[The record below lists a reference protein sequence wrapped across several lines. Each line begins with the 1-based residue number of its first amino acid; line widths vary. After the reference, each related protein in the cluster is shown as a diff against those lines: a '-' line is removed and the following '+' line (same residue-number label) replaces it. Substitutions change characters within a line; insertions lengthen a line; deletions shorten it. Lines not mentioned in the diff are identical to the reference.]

1 MKYEERTNKMKH
13 IVFSQNEPL
22 TYLSCGQL
30 VRDRNFLHPRRCID
44 SYVLIVVVKGS
55 LYIAQDKTKYIVSDN
70 QYIIL
75 RSNTL
80 HYGYASSTEY
90 LQYYWTHFY
99 VPEGTCY
106 CDNDMMASE
115 CDVDGNYII
124 PEYGDLKYSKRVQLL
139 FSQLLD
145 ESFRKSQVK
154 SKFMDYFLT
163 CLLMELSGEFIE
175 QENKDISEEI
185 SNIKNWIRSNYNQS
199 ITVAKIAELFHYNPD
214 YLSNMFKKTAH
225 ISLKKYI
232 NEIRINE
239 AKNILV
245 STSYSLKEIAFQCAF
260 NDEKYFLK
268 VFKQIEG
275 VTPTEYKKAFFKKKN
290 V

>member
-1 MKYEERTNKMKH
+1 MKH
-13 IVFSQNEPL
+13 IVLSQNDPL

-55 LYIAQDKTKYIVSDN
+55 LYIAQDKIKYIVSDN

-80 HYGYASSTEY
+80 HYDYASSTEY

-99 VPEGTCY
+99 VPEGTYY
-106 CDNDMMASE
+106 CDNDMKATE
-115 CDVDGNYII
+115 CDVDGNYTI

-139 FSQLLD
+139 FSQMLD
-145 ESFRKSQVK
+145 ESFRKLQVK
-154 SKFMDYFLT
+154 SRFMDYFLT
-163 CLLMELSGEFIE
+163 CLLMELSGEFKE

>member
-1 MKYEERTNKMKH
+1 MKH
-13 IVFSQNEPL
+13 IVLSQNDPL

-30 VRDRNFLHPRRCID
+30 VRERNFLHPRRCID

-55 LYIAQDKTKYIVSDN
+55 LYIAQDNTKYIVSDN

-99 VPEGTCY
+99 VPEGTYY
-106 CDNDMMASE
+106 CDNDMKATE
-115 CDVDGNYII
+115 CNVDGNYTI

-139 FSQLLD
+139 FSQMLD

-154 SKFMDYFLT
+154 SRFMDYFLT
-163 CLLMELSGEFIE
+163 CLLMELSGEFKE
-175 QENKDISEEI
+175 AENKDISEEI

-275 VTPTEYKKAFFKKKN
+275 VTPTEYKTAFFKKKN

>member
-1 MKYEERTNKMKH
+1 MRIKMKH
-13 IVFSQNEPL
+13 IVLSQNDPL

-30 VRDRNFLHPRRCID
+30 VRERNFLHPRRCID

-75 RSNTL
+75 RSHTL

-99 VPEGTCY
+99 VPEGTYY
-106 CDNDMMASE
+106 CDNDMKATE
-115 CDVDGNYII
+115 CDEDGNYII

-139 FSQLLD
+139 FSQMLD
-145 ESFRKSQVK
+145 ESFKKSQVR
-154 SKFMDYFLT
+154 SRFMDYFLT
-163 CLLMELSGEFIE
+163 CLLMELSGEFKE

-214 YLSNMFKKTAH
+214 YLSSMFKKTAH

-275 VTPTEYKKAFFKKKN
+275 VTPTEYKTAFFKKKN

>member
-1 MKYEERTNKMKH
+1 MKH
-13 IVFSQNEPL
+13 IVIPQNEPL

-55 LYIAQDKTKYIVSDN
+55 LYIAQDKTNFVVSDN

-80 HYGYASSTEY
+80 HYGYNSSTEY
-90 LQYYWTHFY
+90 LQYYWIHFY
-99 VPEGTCY
+99 VPDGTCIY
-106 CDNDMMASE
+106 DGVNAFE
-115 CDVDGNYII
+115 CETDDNYII

-163 CLLMELSGEFIE
+163 CLLMELSEEFKE

-185 SNIKNWIRSNYNQS
+185 INIKNWIHNNYNQS

-214 YLSNMFKKTAH
+214 YLSNMFKKTVH
-225 ISLKKYI
+225 ISLKRYI

-239 AKNILV
+239 AKNILI
-245 STSYSLKEIAFQCAF
+245 STRYSLKEIAFQCAF

>member
-1 MKYEERTNKMKH
+1 MRIKMKH
-13 IVFSQNEPL
+13 IVLSQNDPL

-55 LYIAQDKTKYIVSDN
+55 LYIAQDKIKYIVSDN

-80 HYGYASSTEY
+80 HYDYASSTEY

-99 VPEGTCY
+99 VPEGTYY
-106 CDNDMMASE
+106 CDNDMKATE
-115 CDVDGNYII
+115 CDVDGNYTI

-139 FSQLLD
+139 FSQMLD
-145 ESFRKSQVK
+145 ESFRKLQVK
-154 SKFMDYFLT
+154 SRFMDYFLT
-163 CLLMELSGEFIE
+163 CLLMELSGEFKE

-290 V
+290 L

>member
-1 MKYEERTNKMKH
+1 MKH
-13 IVFSQNEPL
+13 IVLSQNDPL

-30 VRDRNFLHPRRCID
+30 VRERNFLHPRRCID

-75 RSNTL
+75 RSYTM

-99 VPEGTCY
+99 VPEGTYY
-106 CDNDMMASE
+106 CDNDMKATE
-115 CDVDGNYII
+115 CDVDGNYTI

-139 FSQLLD
+139 FSQMLD

-154 SKFMDYFLT
+154 SRFMDYFLT
-163 CLLMELSGEFIE
+163 CLLMELSGEFKE

-275 VTPTEYKKAFFKKKN
+275 VTPTEYKTAFFKKKN

>member
-1 MKYEERTNKMKH
+1 MKQ
-13 IVFSQNEPL
+13 IVIPQNEPL

-44 SYVLIVVVKGS
+44 SYVLIVVVRGS
-55 LYIAQDKTKYIVSDN
+55 LYIAQDKTNYVVSDN
-70 QYIIL
+70 EYIIL

-80 HYGYASSTEY
+80 HYGYNSSTEY

-99 VPEGTCY
+99 VPDGTY
-106 CDNDMMASE
+106 IYDDVNAFE
-115 CDVDGNYII
+115 CGTDDNYII

-145 ESFRKSQVK
+145 ESFRKPQIK

-163 CLLMELSGEFIE
+163 CLLMELSEEFKE

-185 SNIKNWIRSNYNQS
+185 INIKNWIHNNYNQS
-199 ITVAKIAELFHYNPD
+199 ITVARIAELFHYNPD
-214 YLSNMFKKTAH
+214 YLSNMFKKTVH
-225 ISLKKYI
+225 ISLKRYI

-239 AKNILV
+239 AKNILI
-245 STSYSLKEIAFQCAF
+245 STRYSLKEIAFQCAF

-275 VTPTEYKKAFFKKKN
+275 ITPTEYKKAFFKKKN

>member
-1 MKYEERTNKMKH
+1 
-13 IVFSQNEPL
+13 
-22 TYLSCGQL
+22 
-30 VRDRNFLHPRRCID
+30 
-44 SYVLIVVVKGS
+44 
-55 LYIAQDKTKYIVSDN
+55 
-70 QYIIL
+70 
-75 RSNTL
+75 
-80 HYGYASSTEY
+80 
-90 LQYYWTHFY
+90 
-99 VPEGTCY
+99 
-106 CDNDMMASE
+106 
-115 CDVDGNYII
+115 
-124 PEYGDLKYSKRVQLL
+124 
-139 FSQLLD
+139 
-145 ESFRKSQVK
+145 
-154 SKFMDYFLT
+154 
-163 CLLMELSGEFIE
+163 MELSGEFKE